1 MRGLNQTQ
9 EDGIIILQKDTM
21 ASVGQHFAQ
30 FNTISELYINILRAE
45 LLHTLMCSSSSN
57 SSSSS
62 GGGGSSS
69 SSNLIPN
76 RKQCTTY
83 INRGTIFV
91 NIYIH

>member
-21 ASVGQHFAQ
+21 ASVGQYFAQ
-30 FNTISELYINILRAE
+30 SNTISELYINILRAE

-69 SSNLIPN
+69 SNLIPS